1 MEIYVGDDY
10 FPAYIRMD
18 GFGYC
23 FSGGKPLFINAVLIA
38 ENPVEGKKPVFCIG
52 KVFFLDFL
60 LLLCK
65 NSRKEF

>member
-1 MEIYVGDDY
+1 MEIYVGDDC

-18 GFGYC
+18 GFGNC
-23 FSGGKPLFINAVLIA
+23 FSDGKPLFINAVLIA
-38 ENPVEGKKPVFCIG
+38 ENAVEGKKPVFCRG
-52 KVFFLDFL
+52 KVFSLDFL